1 MLKKDILRQSY
12 ARLILEALKADK
24 VIASNEINEINRIF
38 EREGI
43 MEEEAGLSSK
53 ITLADACKNISESKK
68 ASRNLLKDL
77 HKLSTS
83 DGYCSREEAMLLT
96 CLSLCLD
103 SEHKQLYSIVS
114 YPCGDTDFEDSQVLF
129 IESGLDRDI
138 NDEINDSFDTIS
150 NELRLGGFEF
160 VYIPVIA
167 KHYKYTNENLLQSII
182 NLLSPTLLKD
192 DTKKVIDTLKN
203 LSTRSFIS
211 EILEPKLKIK
221 VDVMQ
226 PSFMFKIG
234 NSWVNGVKH
243 SDFLIMNIPQ
253 QKNALSAKGNTN
265 TISRKAPKYD
275 ILPNIQNF
283 LSILNSYQ
291 YNITITINNT
301 RQYHGNFIYT
311 GFHKTLIDM
320 VLHEHGKRDCIILT
334 HTEKGVYSLGF
345 RGKRVQLKEQLNPT
359 WSSLYLL
366 IISESL
372 SERNGI
378 KFINGNKEEIDKK
391 YFRIHKNF
399 SNRTSEPGSIME
411 NSRRLPMLSNLEKSL
426 GRHHTFRI
434 RKLRNKL
441 SVAIDPGLI
450 IVKDSNGETPATE
463 HPDWKDVFK

>member
-12 ARLILEALKADK
+12 ARLIIEALKADK
-24 VIASNEINEINRIF
+24 VIASDEINEITRIF

-43 MEEEAGLSSK
+43 TDVEASLSSK
-53 ITLADACKNISESKK
+53 ITLADACKNISGSKK

-77 HKLSTS
+77 HKLVTA
-83 DGYCSREEAMLLT
+83 DGYCSKEEAMLLT

-103 SEHKQLYSIVS
+103 NDQKQLYSIAS
-114 YPCGDTDFEDSQVLF
+114 YPCGDSDFEDSQVLF
-129 IESGLDRDI
+129 VESGLDRDI
-138 NDEINDSFDTIS
+138 NNEINEAYDTIS

-167 KHYKYTNENLLQSII
+167 KHYKHTNENLLHSII

-221 VDVMQ
+221 VDAMH

-253 QKNALSAKGNTN
+253 CKNALATKSGPNTL
-265 TISRKAPKYD
+265 SRKAPKYN
-275 ILPNIQNF
+275 ILLNIQKF
-283 LSILNSYQ
+283 LSIFNSYQ
-291 YNITITINNT
+291 YNITVTIDNT

-320 VLHEHGKRDCIILT
+320 VLHEHGKRDCIVLT
-334 HTEKGVYSLGF
+334 YKENGVYSIVF
-345 RGKRVQLKEQLNPT
+345 RGKRIQFEQQLNAT
-359 WSSLYLL
+359 LSSLYLL
-366 IISESL
+366 IVSESL

-391 YFRIHKNF
+391 YFRIHRNF
-399 SNRTSEPGSIME
+399 SYRKSAPGSIME
-411 NSRRLPMLSNLEKSL
+411 SKNRGPMLSNLEKIL
-426 GRHHTFRI
+426 DPYHTFRI
-434 RKLRNKL
+434 RRLRNKR
-441 SVAIDPGLI
+441 SVAIDPGSI
-450 IVKDSNGETPATE
+450 IVKDHNGETPASE
-463 HPDWKDVFK
+463 HPDWKDIFK